1 MTGTTLKGS
10 SYKMC
15 ANKRILRGLQDI
27 RTLSGRVDRTIV
39 PYKEYMKISCLEMER
54 SRRRKERKS
63 AMQRVKNID
72 IRIREIE
79 AEKTA
84 LLQALNGQDSGDAP
98 SDSPSGETEPGPN
111 GSRGVIKHKY

>member
-1 MTGTTLKGS
+1 
-10 SYKMC
+10 MC

-27 RTLSGRVDRTIV
+27 RTLSARVDRAIV

-54 SRRRKERKS
+54 SRRRKERES

-72 IRIREIE
+72 TRMREID
-79 AEKTA
+79 AEKSA
-84 LLQALNGQDSGDAP
+84 LLQALNGQDSGDGP
-98 SDSPSGETEPGPN
+98 PDSPSGETEAGPN